1 MKIITENY
9 MYMRI
14 NKKSFY
20 QGSWR
25 LLNCFMSFF
34 FYILQHLYFKIS
46 LVKF

>member
-9 MYMRI
+9 MYMII

-34 FYILQHLYFKIS
+34 TFYNIYILKYLWLNS
-46 LVKF
+46 N